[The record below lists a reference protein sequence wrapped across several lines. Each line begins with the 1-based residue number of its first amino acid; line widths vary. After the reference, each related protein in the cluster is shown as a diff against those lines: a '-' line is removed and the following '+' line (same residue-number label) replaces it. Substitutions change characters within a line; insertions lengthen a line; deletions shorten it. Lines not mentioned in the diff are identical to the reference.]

1 MRCFGRL
8 EEVEGNERLTAVT
21 LGSQKAEG
29 EQATALRGMRWQGRW
44 ALISQDNAAIF
55 ATRKLALIP
64 FDTGFLDIPLEYRPS
79 RVVAVHA
86 DREEVFSDWTFV
98 EGRLHI
104 ETPPDRPALL
114 GFLII
119 NNP

>member
-1 MRCFGRL
+1 
-8 EEVEGNERLTAVT
+8 LTAVA
-21 LGSQKAEG
+21 LGSQKPEA
-29 EQATALRGMRWQGRW
+29 EQAMALRGMRWQGRW
-44 ALISQDNAAIF
+44 ALISQDNADIF

-64 FDTGFLDIPLEYRPS
+64 FDTGFLDIPLEFRPS

-86 DREEVFSDWTFV
+86 DREEVITDWTFV

-104 ETPPDRPALL
+104 ETSPDRAALL

-119 NNP
+119 NNQ